1 MFNDAFEMYL
11 EYYRNNMIGPSFA
24 YSLINKDPILA
35 IRTEDSSSLGFKT
48 YNCLD
53 DDNKRKVMKNKLLP
67 EHNIAGIVRAF
78 NKTSDIVDGISNAIR
93 KAIESQNVDG
103 VTKNDLNELFLR
115 GKKIL
120 GLDWKTCETNGLSCI
135 YIVYCIM
142 CTGYEKY
149 KQLIDSMAIKSTY
162 GSIDMFY
169 TIDVVKLKEDIDYR
183 IRFLI

>member
-24 YSLINKDPILA
+24 YSLINKDPILG
-35 IRTEDSSSLGFKT
+35 IRTKDDSSLGFKT

-53 DDNKRKVMKNKLLP
+53 DDNKRKTMKNKLLP
-67 EHNIAGIVRAF
+67 EHNVAGIVRAF
-78 NKTSDIVDGISNAIR
+78 NKTPDIVDGISNEVQ
-93 KAIESQNVDG
+93 KAIESQDIDG
-103 VTKNDLNELFLR
+103 ITKNSLNELFLKE
-115 GKKIL
+115 KKIF
-120 GLDWKTCETNGLSCI
+120 GLDWKICETNGLSCI

-149 KQLIDSMAIKSTY
+149 KQLIDNMSIKSTY

-169 TIDVVKLKEDIDYR
+169 NINVAKLKEDIDHR